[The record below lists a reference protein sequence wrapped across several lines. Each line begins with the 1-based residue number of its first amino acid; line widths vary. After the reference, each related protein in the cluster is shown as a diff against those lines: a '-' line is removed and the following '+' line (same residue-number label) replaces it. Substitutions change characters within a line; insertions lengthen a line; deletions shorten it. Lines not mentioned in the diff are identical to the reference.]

1 MKHQASIIRND
12 ETLTMHSETKRMNRM
27 VTVII
32 MFFLCTQAFSQEL
45 RCNINLI
52 TSKIPGTNKQIFQTM
67 QSAMTEFMN
76 NTAWTNYKFSN
87 IERIECNFLFNLTE
101 MVGNDQF
108 KGTLSIQAQRPVFNS
123 SYNTV
128 ILNYMD
134 NDIDFRYVEYQPLE
148 FSESSYLSGLTS
160 LLAYYANIILGMN
173 FDSYGLQ
180 SGTEFFQ
187 RAEKIVN
194 NAQNAVEIGWKASES
209 TSRKN
214 RYWLVNNI
222 LNNDFSPV
230 REFIYIYHRQ
240 GLDQMYEK
248 PFEARNE
255 IAGSLVLLQDVYR
268 NRPDPFMYFLQV
280 VLDAKSEEFVN
291 VFREATDEEKRRVLT
306 ILNQIDPTHKEKYA
320 RINSTTN

>member
-1 MKHQASIIRND
+1 MKKIMVPVLVLFFCAQAYP
-12 ETLTMHSETKRMNRM
+12 
-27 VTVII
+27 
-32 MFFLCTQAFSQEL
+32 QEL
-45 RCNINLI
+45 RCNIQLI
-52 TSKIPGTNKQIFQTM
+52 TSKIPGTNKQVFQTM
-67 QSAMTEFMN
+67 QAAITEFMN

-87 IERIECNFLFNLTE
+87 NERIECNFLFNLTD
-101 MVGNDQF
+101 MVGNDEF

-128 ILNYMD
+128 ILNFVE
-134 NDIDFRYVEYQPLE
+134 NDLDFRYVEYQPLE
-148 FSESSYLSGLTS
+148 FSESSYISGLTS
-160 LLAYYANIILGMN
+160 LLAYYANIILGIN

-194 NAQNAVEIGWKASES
+194 NAQNAVEVGWKGSES
-209 TSRKN
+209 PNRKN

-230 REFIYIYHRQ
+230 REFIYTYHRK
-240 GLDQMYEK
+240 GLDQMYDK
-248 PFEARNE
+248 TFEARGE
-255 IAGSLVLLQDVYR
+255 IAGSLTLLQEVYR

-291 VFREATDEEKRRVLT
+291 IFKEATEDEKRRVLA
-306 ILNQIDPTHKEKYA
+306 ILNQIDPTHKEKYSQISSPA
-320 RINSTTN
+320 N